1 VALAIL
7 LPLLVGLAALVIG
20 RPHPSD
26 RLLLAGFLWGLVACA
41 AYDAVRLPTIYGF
54 HWWNDFFG
62 SVGGWATDTKAS
74 LPVGYFWRYV
84 GDGGGIAV
92 AFFALAASLG
102 AAAWPRRKTIAF
114 GVAYAVCPVWIG
126 LVVTDLLAPH
136 GRELFPLSPLTL
148 VLSLAGHL
156 IYGLLIAVGYVH
168 CRRLETA
175 WPVSLRSS
183 VPRRPTASEVLTDAV
198 PAVHAARVSV

>member
-1 VALAIL
+1 L
-7 LPLLVGLAALVIG
+7 
-20 RPHPSD
+20 
-26 RLLLAGFLWGLVACA
+26 
-41 AYDAVRLPTIYGF
+41 
-54 HWWNDFFG
+54 
-62 SVGGWATDTKAS
+62 
-74 LPVGYFWRYV
+74 WRYV

-126 LVVTDLLAPH
+126 LVLTDLLAPH
-136 GRELFPLSPLTL
+136 GRELFRLSPLTL

-156 IYGLLIAVGYVH
+156 VYGLLIAVGYVQ

-183 VPRRPTASEVLTDAV
+183 VPRRPTASEVLTDAM
-198 PAVHAARVSV
+198 PAVQAARVNV